1 MDTINKK
8 KSLFQIGLY
17 MLVVTALFLLCE
29 LINLLAPLFSQIHK
43 GDLNQL
49 IVVVI
54 KIILYTTILISAIYY
69 STKKMKLPLNNDK
82 TELPLKRLILIY
94 VIAIL
99 AVVVISVT
107 LGFKVKLAVD
117 MGENITGPILVTNIL
132 TFILRIIRMG
142 LICLIIK
149 HAQLF
154 LETIINK
161 PWATKLPLGGLISMV
176 LMGIPILFF
185 DGINGLNI
193 LLLFYHVLYGELY
206 LLTNKHYTKTFV
218 VCFFI
223 ELL

>member
-54 KIILYTTILISAIYY
+54 KIVLYTTILISAIYY

-82 TELPLKRLILIY
+82 TELSLKRLILIY

-99 AVVVISVT
+99 AVVVISAT